1 MTSDTIACHLVRVIQ
16 TCCKTTQ
23 CVWWRTKTAVA
34 HLKQHAVNVFVETF
48 LRKKERKINN
58 HTVEC
63 TFYNHLGVK
72 GARDKRRIQVFSPIR
87 SCMVGSRQPD
97 PIFSTQAE
105 SSFRA
110 FLFLSLSLSLHHSY
124 INKKLFKIFNS
135 PPRLGMKTKKTWVMN
150 NVCMKAVFC

>member
-110 FLFLSLSLSLHHSY
+110 FLFLSLSLFITATS
-124 INKKLFKIFNS
+124 
-135 PPRLGMKTKKTWVMN
+135 TKNYLKY
-150 NVCMKAVFC
+150 